1 MNTLSSKN
9 TGNSC
14 AGLIQGYLDKYG
26 WTYELI
32 DQDVIVTG
40 FSMDENVF
48 TMFIRCSND
57 ILYFSIPSFA
67 SSPNEECA
75 LKAYQYLL
83 EANLHL
89 VGGKFA
95 LGENGEIG
103 FFAEFPVSVVSYD
116 FFSFILQSIG
126 INAIEQLNYV
136 SDVSHNPLFISPYN
150 RSET

>member
-9 TGNSC
+9 ADNSC
-14 AGLIQGYLDKYG
+14 ASLIQGYLDKYG

-32 DQDVIVTG
+32 DQDAIVTG
-40 FSMDENVF
+40 FSIDENVF

-57 ILYFSIPSFA
+57 IIYFSIPSFA
-67 SSPNEECA
+67 SSPDEGCV

-103 FFAEFPVSVVSYD
+103 FFAEFSVSVVSYD
-116 FFSFILQSIG
+116 YFSFILHSIG
-126 INAIEQLNYV
+126 INANEQLKYV
-136 SDVSHNPLFISPYN
+136 SEASQNPLFISPYSP
-150 RSET
+150 SET